1 VAWSLPEDVVSDLAT
16 KTLLPAAV
24 NPQMDQLEME
34 DLEYAEDPKRESS
47 NIKGDVITL
56 GTKASV
62 QAEDHMK

>member
-1 VAWSLPEDVVSDLAT
+1 
-16 KTLLPAAV
+16 
-24 NPQMDQLEME
+24 ME